1 LKKIKMI
8 IPVMIASKIPRN
20 KFNQGKTGKLNTV
33 KPWLKKLKKTKING
47 KIVCAHWWKEL
58 TLLKCQ
64 TIQRN
69 IQIQHN
75 PIKIL
80 MVFFIEIRKPPKINM
95 KP

>member
-1 LKKIKMI
+1 
-8 IPVMIASKIPRN
+8 
-20 KFNQGKTGKLNTV
+20 
-33 KPWLKKLKKTKING
+33 
-47 KIVCAHWWKEL
+47 
-58 TLLKCQ
+58 LLKCQ